1 MSVNPNELTPRQAW
15 MPLPRNQWTEQ
26 NARHLLRRIG
36 FSAMPNEVNNAM
48 KRGLHKTVEHY
59 FAKTRPF
66 EIPYRIQRNIT
77 EAPKIQKKIR
87 ATKDEDE
94 KRQLRREQ
102 RMLSDSAY
110 QDFAIKWLQFARE
123 PENSPQ
129 EKYMMFLQDI
139 FVVGRSKVR
148 ATGYLFQHQN
158 LMRREG
164 FGRYPELA
172 KSVSRSPAMI
182 QYLDLNRSSKQAPNE
197 NFAREL
203 FELFTLGE
211 GNYSEKDIKEAARSF
226 TGYRYRGGSY
236 YFDKNAYD
244 DGAKTV
250 FGQTGLWNG
259 DEVIDIVYDQ
269 PAAAT
274 FVPKEFIRYY
284 LSEQPLPEA
293 YVQHLADLWRSKGY
307 DMRFL
312 IETVFNSQVF
322 YEPQYRGNMI
332 KSPIHYY
339 IGLCQDLNLDVAP
352 FPSKILPGLR
362 GMGQIFQDPPN
373 VRGWVG
379 GKHWINTSTL
389 AARRQVAQA
398 LFTKINEE
406 KLNADEYVELQ
417 AARADGRDAITVTE
431 DRLSGLKEESPEFI
445 AEHFC
450 RYFLPNPTST
460 KFQKTLAKYL
470 AKKTSKDYL
479 TGIKEVTIAILQ
491 SPQYQLS

>member
-1 MSVNPNELTPRQAW
+1 MSVNPNDLTPRQAW
-15 MPLPRNQWTEQ
+15 MPLSQSAWTEE

-36 FSAMPNEVNNAM
+36 FSAMPNEVENAM
-48 KRGLHKTVEHY
+48 KRGLPMTVEHY
-59 FAKTRPF
+59 FGKTHPF
-66 EIPYRIQRNIT
+66 EIPYRLQRLVA
-77 EAPKIQKKIR
+77 EAPKIQQKIR
-87 ATKDEDE
+87 KSKDEEE
-94 KRQLRREQ
+94 KRELRREQ
-102 RMLSDSAY
+102 RMMSDSAY

-129 EKYMMFLQDI
+129 EKYIMFLQDV
-139 FVVGRSKVR
+139 FVVARSKVR

-164 FGRYPELA
+164 FGRYSELV

-182 QYLDLNRSSKQAPNE
+182 QYLDLNRSSKKAPNE

-211 GNYSEKDIKEAARSF
+211 GNYTEKDIKEAARAF
-226 TGYRYRGGSY
+226 TGYRFRGGDY
-236 YFDKNAYD
+236 RFDKNAYD
-244 DGAKTV
+244 SGTKTV

-259 DEVIDIVYDQ
+259 DEIIDIVYQQ
-269 PAAAT
+269 PAAGT
-274 FVPKEFIRYY
+274 FVPKEFLRFY
-284 LSEQPLPEA
+284 LSEQPLPEP
-293 YVQHLADLWRSKGY
+293 YIERLADLWRNKGY

-312 IETVFNSQVF
+312 IETVFNSRIF
-322 YEPQYRGNMI
+322 YQPQYRGNLI

-339 IGLCQDLNLDVAP
+339 VGLCQDLNLDIAP
-352 FPSKILPGLR
+352 FPSKVLSGLR

-379 GKHWINTSTL
+379 GKHWINTTTI

-406 KLNADEYVELQ
+406 NLNADEYVDLQ
-417 AARADGRDAITVTE
+417 AARANGRDAFVVTE
-431 DRLSGLKEESPEFI
+431 DRLSGLTEESPEFI
-445 AEHFC
+445 AEHFS
-450 RYFLPNPTST
+450 RYFLPNPTG
-460 KFQKTLAKYL
+460 KRFQRTL
-470 AKKTSKDYL
+470 TDYL
-479 TGIKEVTIAILQ
+479 KKSKKNYLSGIKDVAIAVLQ